1 MEEKKKLPGEGEVKN
16 VTIALEQLS
25 RIMRSNASLDMLF
38 DNVQCESP
46 LVEDPAREM
55 RNFYALQLDLARELL
70 EKFF

>member
-1 MEEKKKLPGEGEVKN
+1 MKEKKKLPGEGEVEN

-38 DNVQCESP
+38 DNVQSASP
-46 LVEDPAREM
+46 LVEDPAREL
-55 RNFYALQLDLARELL
+55 RNFYALQLDLARELI

>member
-1 MEEKKKLPGEGEVKN
+1 MKEKEKLPGEGEVEN

-38 DNVQCESP
+38 DNVQSASP
-46 LVEDPAREM
+46 LVEDPAREL
-55 RNFYALQLDLARELL
+55 RNFYALQLDLARELI